1 MTNNEFQNNK
11 KFVPVK
17 NHIKNIEVILFY
29 ITQDNLTEIKKELNY
44 NRKKEQNLRTE
55 ISTLEYRTKEKL
67 NEILKLITDDMSALD
82 RDIKKV
88 QQNDRTETEY
98 FKTQVNMLISDK
110 SKLQQNY
117 TNLDN
122 RLIQCESDVGVSNK
136 QNKNE

>member
-1 MTNNEFQNNK
+1 M
-11 KFVPVK
+11 
-17 NHIKNIEVILFY
+17 
-29 ITQDNLTEIKKELNY
+29 NY

-136 QNKNE
+136 